1 MNKKS
6 LLTSILLVVF
16 FMNLTSIFSQNEKYW
31 VFFSDKKG
39 VQFDPISYFDAKTIE
54 HRLMQNIPINDISD
68 YPVREDYINTVS
80 EQVIS
85 VGYASRWFN
94 ALSVTATE
102 EQIKILNKLPF
113 VIGVQKQTIKI
124 NLCEYENLPKAKFED
139 NELAIKQLQL
149 MQAEYFKK
157 AGITGKG
164 IRIAIFDGGF
174 PEVDKHDAFAHVR
187 KANRIIKTWDFCKN
201 KEFVY
206 SYNSHGLS
214 TMSNICGIYEGI
226 PLGLAT
232 ESEFLL
238 ARTEVNTEPF
248 AEEEYWLAAVE
259 WADKNGAQII
269 SSSLGYTSDR
279 YFPEQMNGKKS
290 LVVRAANM
298 AASKGIVVVNAMGND
313 GDNSWKAVGT
323 PADADSII
331 SVGGIDPYTEYRI
344 SFSSY
349 GPTFDG
355 RMKPNVTNSGHAQV
369 AEKGNK
375 TGGAFG
381 TSFATPLTSGFVACA
396 MQMMPGKKTME
407 MIHLIEQ
414 SGNLYPYYD
423 YAHGFGVPQ
432 ASFFTKTP
440 IEKAKPS
447 FDFKVDSDSLIIETL
462 KTTTELDTTSL
473 NESVT
478 SHYLYYH
485 IVLPDGKLFRYGLIS
500 VSENIPLK
508 LAINDLPEKCTVRVL
523 YQKYIKEWKR

>member
-1 MNKKS
+1 MDIKS
-6 LLTSILLVVF
+6 IFKSVCVLGLLIIQTNV
-16 FMNLTSIFSQNEKYW
+16 FSQNDKYW

-39 VQFDPISYFDAKTIE
+39 VQFDPMSYFDAKTIE
-54 HRLMQNIPINDISD
+54 HRVMQNIPINDISD
-68 YPVREDYINTVS
+68 YPVREDYINSVS
-80 EQVIS
+80 EHVIS

-94 ALSVTATE
+94 ALSVNATK
-102 EQIKILNKLPF
+102 EQIEIVQKLPF
-113 VIGVQKQTIKI
+113 VIGVQQQTLRMFMCNYQCLPQKEENDYGLARKQM
-124 NLCEYENLPKAKFED
+124 
-139 NELAIKQLQL
+139 QL

-174 PEVDKHDAFAHVR
+174 PDVDKHDAFAHVR
-187 KANRIIKTWDFCKN
+187 KENRIIKTWDFCKN

-214 TMSNICGIYEGI
+214 VMSNICGIYDDVQ
-226 PLGLAT
+226 LGLAT

-269 SSSLGYTSDR
+269 SSSLGYTADR
-279 YFPEQMNGKKS
+279 YFPEQMNGKTS

-298 AASKGIVVVNAMGND
+298 AATKGIVVVNAMGND
-313 GDNSWKAVGT
+313 GDNNWKAVGT

-349 GPTFDG
+349 GPTSDG
-355 RMKPNVTNSGHAQV
+355 RMKPNVTNSGNAQV

-375 TGGAFG
+375 VGSAYG

-396 MQMMPGKKTME
+396 MQMVPGKKPME
-407 MIHLIEQ
+407 MIRLIEQ

-432 ASFFTKTP
+432 ASFFTKST

-447 FDFKVDSDSLIIETL
+447 FDFKIENDSLIVETIIDTL
-462 KTTTELDTTSL
+462 ADDSIIVNDSPTT
-473 NESVT
+473 
-478 SHYLYYH
+478 HYLYYH
-485 IVLPDGKLFRYGLIS
+485 IELPDGKLYKYGLIS
-500 VSENIPLK
+500 VTENIPLK
-508 LAINDLPEKCTVRVL
+508 LAIQDFPEKCTVRVL